1 MADEQDALALPPTGP
16 DGALLHVDFRIT
28 VFHIGKVDTREQ
40 TSLVRMGI
48 VLYWTDP
55 RMVGWS
61 SPILPPT
68 LWGPELWLRNA
79 MGGVSVEL
87 EQFVVF
93 NAEEGR
99 LKRVLNYEATIITP
113 MNLESFPFDLQCLSP
128 EWASIW
134 VADVVLMACAQCLRA
149 MCHGDGSVQTHLARM
164 EVTRHTARNMCLYP
178 TGLDLPLEAARWQPL
193 RLASARAELQACA
206 DPPQERGRFPHDV
219 LPREGAL

>member
-1 MADEQDALALPPTGP
+1 MVDEQDALALPPTGP
-16 DGALLHVDFRIT
+16 DGALLHVDFRVT

-55 RMVGWS
+55 RMVGWT

-134 VADVVLMACAQCLRA
+134 VADVVLACAVPPRHVPWRWLSPDPSCSDGGYRAHRTQCFCIPQVSISHWRQL
-149 MCHGDGSVQTHLARM
+149 DGSRF
-164 EVTRHTARNMCLYP
+164 
-178 TGLDLPLEAARWQPL
+178 GSLPHGQSYKLVPIHRKN
-193 RLASARAELQACA
+193 
-206 DPPQERGRFPHDV
+206 
-219 LPREGAL
+219 EGAFLMMFFQGKVL

>member
-134 VADVVLMACAQCLRA
+134 VADVVLMACAVPPRHVPWGWLSPDPSCS
-149 MCHGDGSVQTHLARM
+149 DGGYQAHRTQYVFVSHRS
-164 EVTRHTARNMCLYP
+164 RSP
-178 TGLDLPLEAARWQPL
+178 TGGNSTAA
-193 RLASARAELQACA
+193 ASARF
-206 DPPQERGRFPHDV
+206 RTGRATSSYPSTARTRA
-219 LPREGAL
+219 PSS

>member
-99 LKRVLNYEATIITP
+99 LKRR
-113 MNLESFPFDLQCLSP
+113 DLGDCWKKQ
-128 EWASIW
+128 AARGKDQAHI
-134 VADVVLMACAQCLRA
+134 LR
-149 MCHGDGSVQTHLARM
+149 GLARI
-164 EVTRHTARNMCLYP
+164 VDLRN
-178 TGLDLPLEAARWQPL
+178 Q
-193 RLASARAELQACA
+193 RLAELQ
-206 DPPQERGRFPHDV
+206 R
-219 LPREGAL
+219 REEEGG

>member
-113 MNLESFPFDLQCLSP
+113 MNMESFPFDLQCLSL

-134 VADVVLMACAQCLRA
+134 VADVVLMACAVPPWEWLSPDPACSNGGYQA
-149 MCHGDGSVQTHLARM
+149 
-164 EVTRHTARNMCLYP
+164 HTCSALFVP
-178 TGLDLPLEAARWQPL
+178 HTGLDLPLEAARWQPL

-206 DPPQERGRFPHDV
+206 DPPRERGRFPHDV

>member
-28 VFHIGKVDTREQ
+28 IFHIGKVDTREQ

-134 VADVVLMACAQCLRA
+134 VADVVLMACAVPPWEWLSPDPACSNGGYQAHTCSRMQCIVCTPHR
-149 MCHGDGSVQTHLARM
+149 SRS
-164 EVTRHTARNMCLYP
+164 P
-178 TGLDLPLEAARWQPL
+178 TGGSSMAA
-193 RLASARAELQACA
+193 ASARF
-206 DPPQERGRFPHDV
+206 RTGRATS
-219 LPREGAL
+219 LCRSTARTRALSS